1 MKNESLFYRKS
12 KRLQL
17 YTIINKDQQAVPF
30 KRNAAQEVLEK
41 RKDELKAKYG
51 RIRLIILKGRQ
62 MWITTNEAIN
72 GLDDA
77 IIFDNQNIWIL
88 AQVDK
93 TRDEIFD
100 KVKTAYTRLPDYLEL
115 EDGKTR
121 VKPNTKYSTK
131 KELEFLENHSKIA
144 VITDSRGGTRSK
156 LHISEFAFIN
166 DAAEL
171 LAGTLPSV
179 PKSGDIIIES
189 TANWYGNEFEKLRN
203 KYYWK
208 DSNEWSCIFLGW
220 WLMPEYVLE
229 LEEGETVTLPPEL
242 EHLNKPMID
251 GTILTEEQK
260 KRYLNMYNSQTN
272 PDYAFQEYPS
282 TPEEAFLNT
291 GTPVFKTSIIKNLI
305 TPPYIQDPVYQDL
318 YIYREPRKEMQVV
331 IGGDTSSG
339 VSGGDNSCLCVRDR
353 ETAEL
358 MAFYYGLVDPGEG
371 LCDIVDRL
379 IELWYFGRIWVE
391 KNNTGYA
398 FYAEAKKRAWFPMCY
413 VRQTVDKTFDRTTY
427 EAGWVT
433 DPKTRPILMAEYKVA
448 INKGL
453 ITEADPRLIK
463 ELYTF
468 IYNEKGKEEAQTNYH
483 DDAIMTDAIAWQ
495 MRKSPLWI

>member
-189 TANWYGNEFEKLRN
+189 TANW
-203 KYYWK
+203 
-208 DSNEWSCIFLGW
+208 
-220 WLMPEYVLE
+220 
-229 LEEGETVTLPPEL
+229 
-242 EHLNKPMID
+242 
-251 GTILTEEQK
+251 
-260 KRYLNMYNSQTN
+260 
-272 PDYAFQEYPS
+272 
-282 TPEEAFLNT
+282 
-291 GTPVFKTSIIKNLI
+291 
-305 TPPYIQDPVYQDL
+305 
-318 YIYREPRKEMQVV
+318 
-331 IGGDTSSG
+331 
-339 VSGGDNSCLCVRDR
+339 
-353 ETAEL
+353 
-358 MAFYYGLVDPGEG
+358 
-371 LCDIVDRL
+371 
-379 IELWYFGRIWVE
+379 
-391 KNNTGYA
+391 
-398 FYAEAKKRAWFPMCY
+398 
-413 VRQTVDKTFDRTTY
+413 
-427 EAGWVT
+427 
-433 DPKTRPILMAEYKVA
+433 
-448 INKGL
+448 
-453 ITEADPRLIK
+453 
-463 ELYTF
+463 
-468 IYNEKGKEEAQTNYH
+468 
-483 DDAIMTDAIAWQ
+483 
-495 MRKSPLWI
+495 